1 MYEKD
6 KIMQYAFYIGV
17 LVLFVFAF
25 CYFSTSS
32 IDERRSTDVRTR
44 IEHSENLNQQLQAG
58 TERIQQEVNDCQ
70 GEIGGVIQ
78 RLGNAEAE
86 LNRAAASIE
95 KCQSILDGAK
105 RRTQETDSSVK

>member
-17 LVLFVFAF
+17 LVLFVFSL
-25 CYFSTSS
+25 CYFGTSH
-32 IDERRSTDVRTR
+32 IDTTGSERVGDGISN
-44 IEHSENLNQQLQAG
+44 SQNLNQQLQAG

-70 GEIGGVIQ
+70 GEIGGAIQ

-105 RRTQETDSSVK
+105 RRAQETDSSVK